1 MLPVVNRD
9 ASGISVNAK
18 RLRLIQCAPG
28 PLGIYWQDFFSSGEL
43 HFLSVVFSFP
53 SLAMNCIWNKLLPAA
68 LNFSKANVGGCFY
81 TLIWKWGKAQFYKWK
96 LEENRYRPSRR
107 QLFPAAFWR
116 MSSELSLVSVCILN
130 WTEPSDCKP
139 LWQVCVLFCFLSSS
153 DTFLWMAVT
162 PLRLLNTFNDKSKCV
177 A

>member
-28 PLGIYWQDFFSSGEL
+28 PLGICWQDFFSSGEL

-107 QLFPAAFWR
+107 RCSQQLSGGWAL
-116 MSSELSLVSVCILN
+116 SCLLSLSVF
-130 WTEPSDCKP
+130 WTELNLQTVSLFGKF
-139 LWQVCVLFCFLSSS
+139 VFCFV
-153 DTFLWMAVT
+153 F
-162 PLRLLNTFNDKSKCV
+162 
-177 A
+177 

>member
-1 MLPVVNRD
+1 MLPVVNRE
-9 ASGISVNAK
+9 ALGISVNAR

-28 PLGIYWQDFFSSGEL
+28 PLGICWQDFFSSGEL
-43 HFLSVVFSFP
+43 HVLAVVFFP
-53 SLAMNCIWNKLLPAA
+53 SLAMNCIWNKLLPAT

-81 TLIWKWGKAQFYKWK
+81 TLIWKWGKAQFYKGK

-107 QLFPAAFWR
+107 HLFPAAFWR

-139 LWQVCVLFCFLSSS
+139 LWQVCVLFFKLFWYFSMNGC
-153 DTFLWMAVT
+153 DTTEAAEYL
-162 PLRLLNTFNDKSKCV
+162 
-177 A
+177 